1 MRIVV
6 LPGDGIGPEIT
17 AATCNVLR
25 AAAARFDLGIQLEEH
40 VVGHASLEQF
50 GATVRLGLLDIV
62 RSADG
67 LILGPTATADFKDEQ
82 SGEVNP
88 SKYFRKSLDLFA
100 NLRPARTYP
109 GLRNRFGTFDLVVVR
124 EKGFSQGV
132 SRTFIS
138 TPAFIPCSHLQASA
152 EPSDQKLQLGASPM

>member
-25 AAAARFDLGIQLEEH
+25 ATAARFDLGIQLEEH
-40 VVGHASLEQF
+40 VVGYASLEQF

-88 SKYFRKSLDLFA
+88 SKYFRKSSRSLRELEAGA
-100 NLRPARTYP
+100 NLSGFAQPVWYVRSGRGAREYRGLLRRP
-109 GLRNRFGTFDLVVVR
+109 
-124 EKGFSQGV
+124 Q
-132 SRTFIS
+132 
-138 TPAFIPCSHLQASA
+138 H
-152 EPSDQKLQLGASPM
+152 GAGQ